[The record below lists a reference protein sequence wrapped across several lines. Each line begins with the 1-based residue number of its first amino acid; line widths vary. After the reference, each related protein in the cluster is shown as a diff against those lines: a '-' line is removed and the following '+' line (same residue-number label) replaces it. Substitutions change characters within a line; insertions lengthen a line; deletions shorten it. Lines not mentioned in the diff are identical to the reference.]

1 VTVHVLH
8 ENSDWMPPF
17 AAAFAAEG
25 VDWDETLVTGG
36 SLDLTA
42 EPPPGLWWSRMSA
55 SAHTRGHTAAAEHAR
70 ALLDL
75 LEAHGRRVVNGRA
88 VLDLELSKVRQLAL
102 LGAAGIAVPRTV
114 AVVGG
119 RPDDVLA
126 AAAAVGP
133 PVVVKPNRGGKGL
146 GVTRFDSLDELAAA
160 LPASA
165 GRRGSEHRRAP
176 QGPEERSEP
185 EGPQIGVVE
194 PVDGVLLVQEYV
206 EPARPRIT
214 RAEIVGGELVYA
226 ITADTG
232 RGGFQLCPADACAVD
247 GTPDSLFALRT
258 EPLPAGLADAYESF
272 ARWHGLEVAGFEV
285 IETADGRAVTY
296 DVNTNTNYNPDVEAV
311 APRSAARAVARY
323 LGTLDKEVSGS

>member
-8 ENSDWMPPF
+8 ENPEWMPPF

-42 EPPPGLWWSRMSA
+42 APAEGLWWSRMSA

-70 ALLDL
+70 ALLDV

-102 LGAAGIAVPRTV
+102 LRAARIAVPRTV

-126 AAAAVGP
+126 AAATVGL

-146 GVTRFDSLDELAAA
+146 GVTRFDSVDELAAA
-160 LPASA
+160 LP
-165 GRRGSEHRRAP
+165 GLD
-176 QGPEERSEP
+176 
-185 EGPQIGVVE
+185 E

-226 ITADTG
+226 ITADTE

-247 GTPDSLFALRT
+247 GTPASLFALRT
-258 EPLPAGLADAYESF
+258 EPLPSGLADAYESF
-272 ARWHGLEVAGFEV
+272 ARWHGLEVAGFEF

-323 LGTLDKEVSGS
+323 LGTLDKEIS

>member
-8 ENSDWMPPF
+8 ENPEWMPPF

-75 LEAHGRRVVNGRA
+75 LEAYGRRVVNGRA

-102 LGAAGIAVPRTV
+102 LRAAGVAVPRTI
-114 AVVGG
+114 AVVGD
-119 RPDDVLA
+119 RPDDLLA
-126 AAAAVGP
+126 AAAAIGP

-146 GVTRFDSLDELAAA
+146 GVTRFDSVDELAAA
-160 LPASA
+160 LPALD
-165 GRRGSEHRRAP
+165 
-176 QGPEERSEP
+176 
-185 EGPQIGVVE
+185 E

-206 EPARPRIT
+206 EPVRPRIT

-226 ITADTG
+226 ITADTE

-247 GTPDSLFALRT
+247 GTPASLFALRT

-272 ARWHGLEVAGFEV
+272 ARWHGLEVAGFEF

-323 LGTLDKEVSGS
+323 LGTLDKEIS

>member
-1 VTVHVLH
+1 MTVHVLH
-8 ENSDWMPPF
+8 ENPEWMPPF

-75 LEAHGRRVVNGRA
+75 LEAYGRRVVNGRA

-102 LGAAGIAVPRTV
+102 LRAAGVAVPRTI
-114 AVVGG
+114 AVVGD
-119 RPDDVLA
+119 RPDDLLA
-126 AAAAVGP
+126 AAAAIGP
-133 PVVVKPNRGGKGL
+133 PVVAKPNRGGKGL
-146 GVTRFDSLDELAAA
+146 GVTRFDSVDELAAA
-160 LPASA
+160 LPALD
-165 GRRGSEHRRAP
+165 
-176 QGPEERSEP
+176 
-185 EGPQIGVVE
+185 E

-206 EPARPRIT
+206 EPSRPRIT

-226 ITADTG
+226 ITADTE

-247 GTPDSLFALRT
+247 GTPASLFALRT

-272 ARWHGLEVAGFEV
+272 ARWHGLEVAGFEF
-285 IETADGRAVTY
+285 IETSDGRAVTY

-323 LGTLDKEVSGS
+323 LGTLDKEIS

>member
-8 ENSDWMPPF
+8 ENPDWMPPF

-36 SLDLTA
+36 TLDLSA
-42 EPPPGLWWSRMSA
+42 QPPPGVYWSRMSA
-55 SAHTRGHTAAAEHAR
+55 SAHTRGHGASAEHAR
-70 ALLDL
+70 ALLDHL
-75 LEAHGRRVVNGRA
+75 GASGRRVVNGRA

-102 LGAAGIAVPRTV
+102 LRAAGIDVPRTL

-126 AAAAVGP
+126 AARTLGP
-133 PVVVKPNRGGKGL
+133 PLVVKPNRGGKGL
-146 GVTRFDSLDELAAA
+146 GVSRFDSVDELAAA
-160 LPASA
+160 LPAL
-165 GRRGSEHRRAP
+165 E
-176 QGPEERSEP
+176 
-185 EGPQIGVVE
+185 E

-206 EPARPRIT
+206 PPALPRIT
-214 RAEIVGGELVYA
+214 RAEVIGGEVVYA

-247 GTPDSLFALRT
+247 GTPASLFALRS
-258 EPLPAGLADAYESF
+258 EPLPAGLAAAYEGF
-272 ARWHGLEVAGFEV
+272 ATRHGLEVAGFEFL
-285 IETADGRAVTY
+285 ETADGRAVTY
-296 DVNTNTNYNPDVEAV
+296 DVNTNTNYNPEVEAV

-323 LGTLDKEVSGS
+323 LGDLDREAVHA

>member
-8 ENSDWMPPF
+8 ENPEWMPPF

-75 LEAHGRRVVNGRA
+75 LEAYGRRVVNGRA

-102 LGAAGIAVPRTV
+102 LRAAGVAVPRTI
-114 AVVGG
+114 AVVGD
-119 RPDDVLA
+119 RPDDLLA
-126 AAAAVGP
+126 AAAAIGP
-133 PVVVKPNRGGKGL
+133 PVVAKPNRGGKGL
-146 GVTRFDSLDELAAA
+146 GVTRFDSVEELAAA
-160 LPASA
+160 LPTLN
-165 GRRGSEHRRAP
+165 
-176 QGPEERSEP
+176 
-185 EGPQIGVVE
+185 E

-206 EPARPRIT
+206 QPARPRIT

-226 ITADTG
+226 ITADTE

-247 GTPDSLFALRT
+247 GTPASLFALRT
-258 EPLPAGLADAYESF
+258 EPMPAGLADAYESF
-272 ARWHGLEVAGFEV
+272 ARWHGLEVAGFEF
-285 IETADGRAVTY
+285 IETTDGRAVTY

-323 LGTLDKEVSGS
+323 LGTLDKEIS

>member
-8 ENSDWMPPF
+8 ENPEWMPPF

-102 LGAAGIAVPRTV
+102 LRAAGVAVPRTI
-114 AVVGG
+114 AVIGD
-119 RPDDVLA
+119 RRDDVLA
-126 AAAAVGP
+126 AAAAIGP

-146 GVTRFDSLDELAAA
+146 GVTRFDSVDELAAA
-160 LPASA
+160 QPLL
-165 GRRGSEHRRAP
+165 E
-176 QGPEERSEP
+176 
-185 EGPQIGVVE
+185 E

-226 ITADTG
+226 ITADTE

-247 GTPDSLFALRT
+247 GTPASLFALRT
-258 EPLPAGLADAYESF
+258 EPMPAGLADAYESF
-272 ARWHGLEVAGFEV
+272 ARWHGLEVAGFEF

-311 APRSAARAVARY
+311 ARRSAARAVARY
-323 LGTLDKEVSGS
+323 LGTLDKEIS

>member
-1 VTVHVLH
+1 MTVHVLH
-8 ENSDWMPPF
+8 ENPDWMPPF

-36 SLDLTA
+36 SLELAA
-42 EPPPGLWWSRMSA
+42 EPAAGLWWSRMSA

-102 LGAAGIAVPRTV
+102 LRAAGIAVPRTV

-119 RPDDVLA
+119 RPEDVLA
-126 AAAAVGP
+126 AAARIGP

-160 LPASA
+160 LPAPSGHPGTAHRGA
-165 GRRGSEHRRAP
+165 GPRSWEGSGA
-176 QGPEERSEP
+176 
-185 EGPQIGVVE
+185 EGAQLDGAE
-194 PVDGVLLVQEYV
+194 PVDGVLLVQEYL
-206 EPARPRIT
+206 EPAQPRIT

-226 ITADTG
+226 ITADTE

-247 GTPDSLFALRT
+247 GMPASLFALRT
-258 EPLPAGLADAYESF
+258 EPLPDRLAGAYESF
-272 ARWHGLEVAGFEV
+272 AGSHGLEVAGFEF

-323 LGTLDKEVSGS
+323 LGTLDKEIS

>member
-1 VTVHVLH
+1 MTVHVLH
-8 ENSDWMPPF
+8 ENPEWMPPF

-36 SLDLTA
+36 SMDLTA
-42 EPPPGLWWSRMSA
+42 TPAEGLWWSRMSA

-70 ALLDL
+70 ALLDV

-88 VLDLELSKVRQLAL
+88 VLDLELSKLRQLAL
-102 LGAAGIAVPRTV
+102 LRAARIAVPRTV

-126 AAAAVGP
+126 AAATVGL

-146 GVTRFDSLDELAAA
+146 GVTRFDSVDELAAA
-160 LPASA
+160 LP
-165 GRRGSEHRRAP
+165 GLD
-176 QGPEERSEP
+176 
-185 EGPQIGVVE
+185 E

-226 ITADTG
+226 ITADTE

-247 GTPDSLFALRT
+247 GTPASLFALRT
-258 EPLPAGLADAYESF
+258 EPLPSGLADAYESF
-272 ARWHGLEVAGFEV
+272 ARWHGLEVAGFEF

-311 APRSAARAVARY
+311 ASRSAARAVARY
-323 LGTLDKEVSGS
+323 LGTLDKEIS

>member
-8 ENSDWMPPF
+8 ENPEWMPPF

-42 EPPPGLWWSRMSA
+42 APAEGLWWSRMSA

-70 ALLDL
+70 ALLDV

-102 LGAAGIAVPRTV
+102 LRAARVAVPRTV

-126 AAAAVGP
+126 AAATVRP

-146 GVTRFDSLDELAAA
+146 GVTRFDSVDELAAA
-160 LPASA
+160 LP
-165 GRRGSEHRRAP
+165 GLD
-176 QGPEERSEP
+176 
-185 EGPQIGVVE
+185 E

-226 ITADTG
+226 ITADTE

-247 GTPDSLFALRT
+247 GTPASLFALRT
-258 EPLPAGLADAYESF
+258 EPLPSGLADAYESF
-272 ARWHGLEVAGFEV
+272 ARWHGLEVAGFEF

-323 LGTLDKEVSGS
+323 LGTLDKEIS

>member
-1 VTVHVLH
+1 MTVHVLH
-8 ENSDWMPPF
+8 ENPEWMPPF

-36 SLDLTA
+36 SVDLTA

-75 LEAHGRRVVNGRA
+75 LEAYGRRVVNGRA

-102 LGAAGIAVPRTV
+102 LRAAGVAVPRTI
-114 AVVGG
+114 AVIGD
-119 RPDDVLA
+119 RRDDVLA
-126 AAAAVGP
+126 AAAAIGP

-146 GVTRFDSLDELAAA
+146 GVTRFDSADELAAA
-160 LPASA
+160 LPALD
-165 GRRGSEHRRAP
+165 R
-176 QGPEERSEP
+176 
-185 EGPQIGVVE
+185 

-206 EPARPRIT
+206 EPSRPRIT

-226 ITADTG
+226 ITADTE

-272 ARWHGLEVAGFEV
+272 ARWHGLEVAGFEF

-323 LGTLDKEVSGS
+323 LGTLDKEIS

>member
-8 ENSDWMPPF
+8 ENPEWMPPF

-42 EPPPGLWWSRMSA
+42 TPAEGLWWSRMSA

-70 ALLDL
+70 ALLDV

-88 VLDLELSKVRQLAL
+88 VLDLELSKLRQLAL
-102 LGAAGIAVPRTV
+102 LRAARIAVPRTV

-126 AAAAVGP
+126 AAATVRP

-146 GVTRFDSLDELAAA
+146 GVTRFDSVDELAAA
-160 LPASA
+160 LP
-165 GRRGSEHRRAP
+165 GLD
-176 QGPEERSEP
+176 
-185 EGPQIGVVE
+185 E

-226 ITADTG
+226 ITADTE

-247 GTPDSLFALRT
+247 GTPASLFALRT
-258 EPLPAGLADAYESF
+258 EPLPSGLADAYESF
-272 ARWHGLEVAGFEV
+272 ARWHGLEVAGFEF

-323 LGTLDKEVSGS
+323 LGTLDKEIS

>member
-8 ENSDWMPPF
+8 ENPEWMPPF

-36 SLDLTA
+36 SMDLTA
-42 EPPPGLWWSRMSA
+42 TPAEGLWWSRMSA

-70 ALLDL
+70 ALLDV

-102 LGAAGIAVPRTV
+102 LRAARIAVPRTV

-126 AAAAVGP
+126 AAATVGP

-146 GVTRFDSLDELAAA
+146 GVTRFDSVDELAAA
-160 LPASA
+160 LP
-165 GRRGSEHRRAP
+165 GLD
-176 QGPEERSEP
+176 
-185 EGPQIGVVE
+185 E

-226 ITADTG
+226 ITADTE

-247 GTPDSLFALRT
+247 GTPASLFALRT
-258 EPLPAGLADAYESF
+258 EPLPSGLADAYESF
-272 ARWHGLEVAGFEV
+272 ARWHGLEVAGFEF

-311 APRSAARAVARY
+311 ASRSAARAVARY
-323 LGTLDKEVSGS
+323 LGTLDKEIS

>member
-1 VTVHVLH
+1 MTVHVLH
-8 ENSDWMPPF
+8 ENPEWMPPF

-42 EPPPGLWWSRMSA
+42 APAEGLWWSRMSA

-70 ALLDL
+70 ALLDV

-102 LGAAGIAVPRTV
+102 LRAARIAVPRTV

-126 AAAAVGP
+126 AAATVGP

-146 GVTRFDSLDELAAA
+146 GVTRFDSVDELAAA
-160 LPASA
+160 LP
-165 GRRGSEHRRAP
+165 GLD
-176 QGPEERSEP
+176 
-185 EGPQIGVVE
+185 E
-194 PVDGVLLVQEYV
+194 PVDGVLLVQKYV

-226 ITADTG
+226 ITADTE

-247 GTPDSLFALRT
+247 GTPASLFALRT
-258 EPLPAGLADAYESF
+258 EPLPSGLADAYESF
-272 ARWHGLEVAGFEV
+272 ARWHGLEVAGFEF

-311 APRSAARAVARY
+311 ASRSAARAVARY
-323 LGTLDKEVSGS
+323 LGTLDKEIS

>member
-1 VTVHVLH
+1 MTVHVLH
-8 ENSDWMPPF
+8 ENPEWMPPF

-75 LEAHGRRVVNGRA
+75 LEAYGRRVVNGRA
-88 VLDLELSKVRQLAL
+88 VLDLELSKVRQLTL
-102 LGAAGIAVPRTV
+102 LRAAGVTVPRTI
-114 AVVGG
+114 AVVGD
-119 RPDDVLA
+119 RPDDLLA
-126 AAAAVGP
+126 AAAAIGP

-146 GVTRFDSLDELAAA
+146 GVTRFDSVDELAAA
-160 LPASA
+160 LPALD
-165 GRRGSEHRRAP
+165 
-176 QGPEERSEP
+176 
-185 EGPQIGVVE
+185 E

-206 EPARPRIT
+206 EPSRPLIT

-226 ITADTG
+226 ITADTE

-247 GTPDSLFALRT
+247 GTPASLFALRT

-272 ARWHGLEVAGFEV
+272 ARWHGLEVAGFEF

-323 LGTLDKEVSGS
+323 LGTLDKEIS

>member
-8 ENSDWMPPF
+8 ENPEWMPPF
-17 AAAFAAEG
+17 ATAFAAEG

-36 SLDLTA
+36 SLDLAA
-42 EPPPGLWWSRMSA
+42 EPPPGVFWSRMSA
-55 SAHTRGHTAAAEHAR
+55 SAHTRGHGASAEHAR
-70 ALLDL
+70 ALLDWL
-75 LEAHGRRVVNGRA
+75 AATGRRVVNGRA

-102 LGAAGIAVPRTV
+102 LRAAGIEVPRTV

-119 RPDDVLA
+119 AAQDVLA
-126 AAAAVGP
+126 AAVAVGP

-146 GVTRFDSLDELAAA
+146 GVTRFDSVDELAAA
-160 LPASA
+160 LPALD
-165 GRRGSEHRRAP
+165 
-176 QGPEERSEP
+176 
-185 EGPQIGVVE
+185 E

-206 EPARPRIT
+206 EPVRPRIT

-226 ITADTG
+226 ITADTE

-247 GTPDSLFALRT
+247 GTPASLFALRT
-258 EPLPAGLADAYESF
+258 EPLPAGLAAAYEAF
-272 ARWHGLEVAGFEV
+272 ALRHGLEVAGFEFL
-285 IETADGRAVTY
+285 ETADGRAVTY

-323 LGTLDKEVSGS
+323 LGDLDKEISG

>member
-1 VTVHVLH
+1 MTVHVLH
-8 ENSDWMPPF
+8 ENPEWMPPF

-42 EPPPGLWWSRMSA
+42 APAEGLWWSRMSA

-70 ALLDL
+70 ALLDV

-102 LGAAGIAVPRTV
+102 LRAARIAVPRTV

-126 AAAAVGP
+126 AAATVGL

-146 GVTRFDSLDELAAA
+146 GVTRFDSVDELAAA
-160 LPASA
+160 LP
-165 GRRGSEHRRAP
+165 GLD
-176 QGPEERSEP
+176 
-185 EGPQIGVVE
+185 E

-206 EPARPRIT
+206 EPARLRIT

-226 ITADTG
+226 ITADTE

-247 GTPDSLFALRT
+247 GTPASLFALRT
-258 EPLPAGLADAYESF
+258 EPLPSGLADAYESF
-272 ARWHGLEVAGFEV
+272 ARWHGLEVAGFEF

-311 APRSAARAVARY
+311 ASRSAARAVARY
-323 LGTLDKEVSGS
+323 LGTLDKEIS

>member
-8 ENSDWMPPF
+8 ENPEWMPPF

-75 LEAHGRRVVNGRA
+75 LEAYGRRVVNGRA

-102 LGAAGIAVPRTV
+102 LRAAGVAVPRTI
-114 AVVGG
+114 AVVGD
-119 RPDDVLA
+119 RPDDLLA
-126 AAAAVGP
+126 AAAAIGP

-146 GVTRFDSLDELAAA
+146 GVTRFDSVDELAAA
-160 LPASA
+160 LSA
-165 GRRGSEHRRAP
+165 LD
-176 QGPEERSEP
+176 Q
-185 EGPQIGVVE
+185 

-206 EPARPRIT
+206 EPSRPRIT

-226 ITADTG
+226 ITADTE

-247 GTPDSLFALRT
+247 GTPASLFALRT
-258 EPLPAGLADAYESF
+258 QPLPAGLADAYESF
-272 ARWHGLEVAGFEV
+272 ARWHGLEVAGFEF

-323 LGTLDKEVSGS
+323 LGTLDKEIS

>member
-1 VTVHVLH
+1 MTVHVLH
-8 ENSDWMPPF
+8 ENPEWMPPF

-75 LEAHGRRVVNGRA
+75 LEAYGRRVVNGRA

-102 LGAAGIAVPRTV
+102 LRAAGVAVPRTI
-114 AVVGG
+114 AVVGD
-119 RPDDVLA
+119 RPDDLLA
-126 AAAAVGP
+126 AAAAIGP

-146 GVTRFDSLDELAAA
+146 GVTRFDSVEELAAA
-160 LPASA
+160 LPT
-165 GRRGSEHRRAP
+165 P
-176 QGPEERSEP
+176 N
-185 EGPQIGVVE
+185 E

-206 EPARPRIT
+206 QPARPRIT

-226 ITADTG
+226 ITADTE

-247 GTPDSLFALRT
+247 GTPASLFALRT

-272 ARWHGLEVAGFEV
+272 ARWHGLEVAGFEF

-323 LGTLDKEVSGS
+323 LGTLDKEIS

>member
-1 VTVHVLH
+1 MTVHVLH
-8 ENSDWMPPF
+8 ENPEWMPPF

-75 LEAHGRRVVNGRA
+75 LEAYGRRVVNGRA

-102 LGAAGIAVPRTV
+102 LRAAGVAVPRTI
-114 AVVGG
+114 AVVGD
-119 RPDDVLA
+119 RPDDLLAGA
-126 AAAAVGP
+126 AAIGP

-146 GVTRFDSLDELAAA
+146 GVTKFDSVDELAAA
-160 LPASA
+160 LPALD
-165 GRRGSEHRRAP
+165 
-176 QGPEERSEP
+176 
-185 EGPQIGVVE
+185 E

-206 EPARPRIT
+206 EPSRPRIT

-226 ITADTG
+226 ITADTE

-247 GTPDSLFALRT
+247 GTPASLFALRT

-272 ARWHGLEVAGFEV
+272 ARWHGLEVAGFEF

-323 LGTLDKEVSGS
+323 LGTLDKEIS

>member
-8 ENSDWMPPF
+8 ENPEWMPPF

-42 EPPPGLWWSRMSA
+42 APAEGLWWSRMSA

-70 ALLDL
+70 ALLDV

-102 LGAAGIAVPRTV
+102 LRAARIAVPRTV

-126 AAAAVGP
+126 AAATVGL

-146 GVTRFDSLDELAAA
+146 GVTRFDSVDELAAA
-160 LPASA
+160 LP
-165 GRRGSEHRRAP
+165 GLD
-176 QGPEERSEP
+176 
-185 EGPQIGVVE
+185 E

-226 ITADTG
+226 ITADTE

-247 GTPDSLFALRT
+247 GTPASLFALRT
-258 EPLPAGLADAYESF
+258 EPLPSGLADAYESF
-272 ARWHGLEVAGFEV
+272 ARWHGLEVAGFEF

-311 APRSAARAVARY
+311 ASRSAARAVARY
-323 LGTLDKEVSGS
+323 LGTLDKEIS

>member
-1 VTVHVLH
+1 MTVHVLH
-8 ENSDWMPPF
+8 ENPEWMPPF

-42 EPPPGLWWSRMSA
+42 APAEGLWWSRMSA

-70 ALLDL
+70 ALLDV

-88 VLDLELSKVRQLAL
+88 VLDLELSKLRQLAL
-102 LGAAGIAVPRTV
+102 LRAARIAVPRTV

-126 AAAAVGP
+126 AAATVGL

-146 GVTRFDSLDELAAA
+146 GVTRFDSVDELAAA
-160 LPASA
+160 LP
-165 GRRGSEHRRAP
+165 GLD
-176 QGPEERSEP
+176 
-185 EGPQIGVVE
+185 E

-226 ITADTG
+226 ITADTE

-247 GTPDSLFALRT
+247 GTPASLFALRT
-258 EPLPAGLADAYESF
+258 EPLPSGLADAYESF
-272 ARWHGLEVAGFEV
+272 ARWHGLEVAGFEF

-311 APRSAARAVARY
+311 ASRSAARAVARY
-323 LGTLDKEVSGS
+323 LGTLDKEIS

>member
-1 VTVHVLH
+1 VTIHVLH
-8 ENSDWMPPF
+8 ENPEWMPPF

-36 SLDLTA
+36 SLDLAATPA
-42 EPPPGLWWSRMSA
+42 EGLWWSRMSA

-70 ALLDL
+70 ALLDV

-88 VLDLELSKVRQLAL
+88 VLDLELSKLRQLAL
-102 LGAAGIAVPRTV
+102 LRAARIAVPRTV

-126 AAAAVGP
+126 AAATVRP

-146 GVTRFDSLDELAAA
+146 GVTRFDSVDELAAA
-160 LPASA
+160 LP
-165 GRRGSEHRRAP
+165 GLD
-176 QGPEERSEP
+176 
-185 EGPQIGVVE
+185 E

-226 ITADTG
+226 ITADTE

-247 GTPDSLFALRT
+247 GTPASLFALRT
-258 EPLPAGLADAYESF
+258 EPLPSGLADAYESF
-272 ARWHGLEVAGFEV
+272 ARGHGLEVAGFEF

-323 LGTLDKEVSGS
+323 LGTLDKEIS

>member
-1 VTVHVLH
+1 
-8 ENSDWMPPF
+8 
-17 AAAFAAEG
+17 
-25 VDWDETLVTGG
+25 
-36 SLDLTA
+36 
-42 EPPPGLWWSRMSA
+42 LWWSRMSA

-75 LEAHGRRVVNGRA
+75 LEAYGRRVVNGRA

-102 LGAAGIAVPRTV
+102 LRAAGVAVPRTI
-114 AVVGG
+114 AVVGD
-119 RPDDVLA
+119 RPDDLLA
-126 AAAAVGP
+126 AAAAIGP

-146 GVTRFDSLDELAAA
+146 GVTRFDSVEELAAA
-160 LPASA
+160 LPALD
-165 GRRGSEHRRAP
+165 
-176 QGPEERSEP
+176 
-185 EGPQIGVVE
+185 E

-206 EPARPRIT
+206 EPSRPRIT

-226 ITADTG
+226 ITADTE

-247 GTPDSLFALRT
+247 GTPASLFALRT

-272 ARWHGLEVAGFEV
+272 ARWHGLEVAGFEF

-323 LGTLDKEVSGS
+323 LGTLDKEIS

>member
-8 ENSDWMPPF
+8 ENPEWMPPF

-42 EPPPGLWWSRMSA
+42 TPAEGLWWSRMSA

-70 ALLDL
+70 ALLDV

-88 VLDLELSKVRQLAL
+88 VLDLELSKLRQLAL
-102 LGAAGIAVPRTV
+102 LRAARIAVPRTV

-119 RPDDVLA
+119 RPADVLA
-126 AAAAVGP
+126 AAATVRP

-146 GVTRFDSLDELAAA
+146 GVTRFDSVDALAAA
-160 LPASA
+160 LP
-165 GRRGSEHRRAP
+165 GLD
-176 QGPEERSEP
+176 
-185 EGPQIGVVE
+185 E

-214 RAEIVGGELVYA
+214 RAEIVGGDLVYA
-226 ITADTG
+226 ITADTE

-247 GTPDSLFALRT
+247 GTPASLFALRT
-258 EPLPAGLADAYESF
+258 EPLPSGLADAYESF
-272 ARWHGLEVAGFEV
+272 ARGHGLEVAGFEF

-323 LGTLDKEVSGS
+323 LGTLDKEIS

>member
-8 ENSDWMPPF
+8 ENPEWMPPF

-36 SLDLTA
+36 SMDLTA
-42 EPPPGLWWSRMSA
+42 TPAEGLWWSRMSA

-70 ALLDL
+70 ALLDV

-88 VLDLELSKVRQLAL
+88 VLDLELSKLRQLAL
-102 LGAAGIAVPRTV
+102 LRAARIAVPRTV

-126 AAAAVGP
+126 AAATVGP

-146 GVTRFDSLDELAAA
+146 GVTRFDSVDELAAA
-160 LPASA
+160 LP
-165 GRRGSEHRRAP
+165 GLD
-176 QGPEERSEP
+176 
-185 EGPQIGVVE
+185 E

-226 ITADTG
+226 ITADTE

-247 GTPDSLFALRT
+247 GTPASLFALRT
-258 EPLPAGLADAYESF
+258 EPLPSGLADAYESF
-272 ARWHGLEVAGFEV
+272 ARWHGLEVAGFEF

-311 APRSAARAVARY
+311 ASRSAARAVARY
-323 LGTLDKEVSGS
+323 LGTLDKEIS

>member
-1 VTVHVLH
+1 MTVHVLH
-8 ENSDWMPPF
+8 ENPEWMPPF

-42 EPPPGLWWSRMSA
+42 TPAEGLWWSRMSA

-70 ALLDL
+70 ALLDV

-102 LGAAGIAVPRTV
+102 LRAARIAVPRTV

-126 AAAAVGP
+126 AAATVGP

-146 GVTRFDSLDELAAA
+146 GVSRFDSVDELAAA
-160 LPASA
+160 LP
-165 GRRGSEHRRAP
+165 GLD
-176 QGPEERSEP
+176 
-185 EGPQIGVVE
+185 E

-226 ITADTG
+226 ITADTE

-247 GTPDSLFALRT
+247 GTPASLFALRT
-258 EPLPAGLADAYESF
+258 EPMPSGLADAYESF
-272 ARWHGLEVAGFEV
+272 ARWHGLEVAGFEF

-323 LGTLDKEVSGS
+323 LGTLDKEIS

>member
-8 ENSDWMPPF
+8 ENPEWMPPF

-25 VDWDETLVTGG
+25 VDWDETLATGG

-102 LGAAGIAVPRTV
+102 LRAAGIAVPRTV

-119 RPDDVLA
+119 RDDDVLA

-146 GVTRFDSLDELAAA
+146 GVTRFDSEDELAAS
-160 LPASA
+160 LPFLD
-165 GRRGSEHRRAP
+165 
-176 QGPEERSEP
+176 
-185 EGPQIGVVE
+185 E

-272 ARWHGLEVAGFEV
+272 ARWHGLEVAGFEFL
-285 IETADGRAVTY
+285 ETADGRAVTY

-323 LGTLDKEVSGS
+323 LGYLDKECS

>member
-1 VTVHVLH
+1 MTVHVLH
-8 ENSDWMPPF
+8 ENPEWMPPF

-25 VDWDETLVTGG
+25 VDWDETLATGG

-102 LGAAGIAVPRTV
+102 LRASGIEVPRTV
-114 AVVGG
+114 AVIGG
-119 RPDDVLA
+119 RRDDVLA

-146 GVTRFDSLDELAAA
+146 GVTRFDSVDELAAT
-160 LPASA
+160 LPFLD
-165 GRRGSEHRRAP
+165 
-176 QGPEERSEP
+176 
-185 EGPQIGVVE
+185 E

-206 EPARPRIT
+206 EPAQPRIT
-214 RAEIVGGELVYA
+214 RAEIVGGELVYS

-272 ARWHGLEVAGFEV
+272 ARWHGLEVAGFEFL
-285 IETADGRAVTY
+285 ETPDGRAVTY

-323 LGTLDKEVSGS
+323 LGNLDKEIS